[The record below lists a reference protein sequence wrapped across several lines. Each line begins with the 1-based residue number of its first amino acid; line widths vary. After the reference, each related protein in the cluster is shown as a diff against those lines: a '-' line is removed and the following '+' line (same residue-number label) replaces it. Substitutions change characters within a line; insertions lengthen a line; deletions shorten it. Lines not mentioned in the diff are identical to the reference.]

1 MLNIPVKVTDRLIA
15 GIKKFQ
21 PILTKARDRDINESD
36 TVVIINDVLSEVFGY
51 DKFEEITS
59 ELTIKHTFCDLAIKL
74 DGVIRLIIE
83 VKAAGMVLKE
93 QHTKQAADYGSNSG
107 VDWVI
112 LTNGIE
118 WKVYK
123 ITFGRPINL
132 ELVYEFDFTKIN
144 VKKQG
149 DLELLYYLT
158 KESMVKSSK
167 ASLDDFHLQKQ
178 LVNRFTIGQLLLSET
193 VLDSLRKQLK
203 KLAVDAKI
211 SNDEVKQ
218 ILVDEIIK
226 REVFDGDKAI
236 EAKKKVDKMFRS
248 QPKTQPNPK
257 HDSSKTDSL
266 KKEELN

>member
-1 MLNIPVKVTDRLIA
+1 
-15 GIKKFQ
+15 
-21 PILTKARDRDINESD
+21 
-36 TVVIINDVLSEVFGY
+36 
-51 DKFEEITS
+51 
-59 ELTIKHTFCDLAIKL
+59 
-74 DGVIRLIIE
+74 
-83 VKAAGMVLKE
+83 
-93 QHTKQAADYGSNSG
+93 
-107 VDWVI
+107 
-112 LTNGIE
+112 
-118 WKVYK
+118 
-123 ITFGRPINL
+123 
-132 ELVYEFDFTKIN
+132 
-144 VKKQG
+144 
-149 DLELLYYLT
+149 
-158 KESMVKSSK
+158 MVKSSK